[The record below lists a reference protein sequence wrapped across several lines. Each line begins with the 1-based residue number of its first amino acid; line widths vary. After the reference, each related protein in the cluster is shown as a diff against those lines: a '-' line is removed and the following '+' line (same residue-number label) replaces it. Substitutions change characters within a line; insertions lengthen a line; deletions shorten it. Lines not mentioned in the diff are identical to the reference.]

1 MNLSNNPLSLLP
13 IHRQLASHFAIHES
27 RTVARTAYFVGSRA
41 TVSRYAAR
49 WKDPVSEEPIRIKQ
63 VIVMR
68 HDLKMR
74 RGKQI
79 AQAAHASMSF
89 LCRRLQERGSV
100 SLDDCSEVE
109 RAWLTGAF
117 AKVCCRVDSE
127 EALMAIHEQAVA
139 AGLEVHL
146 ITDSGRTGFHGV
158 PTRTCLAI
166 GPDEAVK
173 IDAITGS
180 LQLL

>member
-1 MNLSNNPLSLLP
+1 MS
-13 IHRQLASHFAIHES
+13 
-27 RTVARTAYFVGSRA
+27 
-41 TVSRYAAR
+41 
-49 WKDPVSEEPIRIKQ
+49 DDMRIKQ

-79 AQAAHASMSF
+79 AQGSHASMSF
-89 LCRRLQERGSV
+89 ICRRLQQAGSV
-100 SLDDCSEVE
+100 SLDGFTDAQ
-109 RAWLTGAF
+109 RAWLTGSF

-127 EALMAIHEQAVA
+127 EERMQIHDKAVE

-146 ITDSGRTGFHGV
+146 ITDSGRTEFHGQ

-166 GPDEAVK
+166 GPDEADK
-173 IDAITGS
+173 IDAITGQ

>member
-1 MNLSNNPLSLLP
+1 M
-13 IHRQLASHFAIHES
+13 
-27 RTVARTAYFVGSRA
+27 TT
-41 TVSRYAAR
+41 
-49 WKDPVSEEPIRIKQ
+49 EPRRVKQ

-68 HDLKMR
+68 HDLGMR

-79 AQAAHASMSF
+79 AQGAHAAMEF
-89 LCRRLQERGSV
+89 LCQRMHARGTISLADFTDAERQ
-100 SLDDCSEVE
+100 
-109 RAWLTGAF
+109 WLTGAF

-127 EALMAIHEQAVA
+127 EQLLAIYDQAVA

-146 ITDSGRTGFHGV
+146 ITDSGRTEFHGQ

-166 GPDEAVK
+166 GPDDAGK
-173 IDAITGS
+173 IDAITGN

>member
-1 MNLSNNPLSLLP
+1 M
-13 IHRQLASHFAIHES
+13 
-27 RTVARTAYFVGSRA
+27 
-41 TVSRYAAR
+41 
-49 WKDPVSEEPIRIKQ
+49 SEEQRKIKQ

-79 AQAAHASMSF
+79 AQGAHASMSF
-89 LCRRLQERGSV
+89 ICRRLQERGSV
-100 SLDDCSEVE
+100 SLSDFSEVE
-109 RAWLTGAF
+109 QAWLTGAF

-127 EALMAIHEQAVA
+127 AELMAIHDKAVA

-146 ITDSGRTGFHGV
+146 ITDSGKTEFHGE
-158 PTRTCLAI
+158 PTNTCLAI
-166 GPDEAVK
+166 GPDEAEK
-173 IDAITGS
+173 IDEITGH

>member
-1 MNLSNNPLSLLP
+1 MS
-13 IHRQLASHFAIHES
+13 
-27 RTVARTAYFVGSRA
+27 
-41 TVSRYAAR
+41 
-49 WKDPVSEEPIRIKQ
+49 DDMRIKQ

-79 AQAAHASMSF
+79 AQGAHASMSF
-89 LCRRLQERGSV
+89 LCRRLQEAGSV
-100 SLDDCSEVE
+100 SLDGLTDVQ

-127 EALMAIHEQAVA
+127 EELMQIYDKALE

-146 ITDSGRTGFHGV
+146 ITDSGRTEFHGQ
-158 PTRTCLAI
+158 PTRTCLVI
-166 GPDEAVK
+166 GPDEVDK
-173 IDAITGS
+173 IDAITGH